1 MTASLKLFASVGAAC
16 AALAALALPNPP
28 TPPTT
33 TTYATHAIVIRSTT
47 PSNYIS
53 TPGGLL
59 VVNDRLAIGST
70 WTNVKVTAGR
80 FSGTL
85 VRGAGGNVCRSL
97 LSPEAR
103 RSTLY
108 GNKETGT
115 YGVLEC

>member
-1 MTASLKLFASVGAAC
+1 MTASLKLLVGASIG
-16 AALAALALPNPP
+16 LIVLALPNPP
-28 TPPTT
+28 PPTAT
-33 TTYATHAIVIRSTT
+33 TTYATRAIVIRSTT
-47 PSNYIS
+47 PGNYIS
-53 TPGGLL
+53 TPGRVLAI
-59 VVNDRLAIGST
+59 NDRLAVGST

-85 VRGAGGNVCRSL
+85 VTGAGGNVCRSL

-108 GNKETGT
+108 RDKETGT

>member
-1 MTASLKLFASVGAAC
+1 MTASLKLFASVGLA
-16 AALAALALPNPP
+16 AALTLPNP

-47 PSNYIS
+47 PGNYIS
-53 TPGGLL
+53 TPDGLL